1 MSTADNLRLAFTE
14 EAKNSALY
22 LIFAEKADSEGKPQ
36 AARMFRALAESEL
49 IHGRAELQLLG
60 DNGATEDNV
69 QFAIATEEREFQDMY
84 ARFLQDALKESNEEA
99 AGLMSNIMKVERAHH
114 DMLRKALAELLDGSD
129 VAEGSIFVCSTC
141 GNTVIGAQSEAC
153 SICGSEPEMFYEVV

>member
-22 LIFAEKADSEGKPQ
+22 LVFAEKADSEGKPQ
-36 AARMFRALAESEL
+36 TARMFRALAESEL

-60 DNGATEDNV
+60 DNGATVDNV
-69 QFAIATEEREFQDMY
+69 RFAAASEEREFQDMY
-84 ARFLQDALKESNEEA
+84 ARFLQEALKDGSEEA

-114 DMLRKALAELLDGSD
+114 DLLREALAELLDGGD
-129 VAEGSIFVCSTC
+129 IAEEPIFVCSTC
-141 GNTVIGAQSEAC
+141 GNTVVGAQTEAC
-153 SICGSEPEMFYEVV
+153 SICGSPPEMFYEVV